1 MQQDNGSFFQ
11 KKDFLCISW
20 LHLPVCKIWT
30 NSLCIT
36 LNAKDWPSV
45 ISCRLLTERYA
56 ALIKFCAAL
65 INVSDNQPFHFS
77 QSSMIFIFWLH
88 CWSNRECIYYIYHL
102 FCFITFMQLPFWFSV
117 LLYNPL
123 CTGYTYRENT
133 CYNEN
138 KMKVWNRLLTVTV
151 LY

>member
-1 MQQDNGSFFQ
+1 M
-11 KKDFLCISW
+11 
-20 LHLPVCKIWT
+20 
-30 NSLCIT
+30 T
-36 LNAKDWPSV
+36 LNARDWPSV

-138 KMKVWNRLLTVTV
+138 KMKFPPQTANSNCLVLDTCKLTCNCLTNCRVWRSSHTLSTCPGS
-151 LY
+151 